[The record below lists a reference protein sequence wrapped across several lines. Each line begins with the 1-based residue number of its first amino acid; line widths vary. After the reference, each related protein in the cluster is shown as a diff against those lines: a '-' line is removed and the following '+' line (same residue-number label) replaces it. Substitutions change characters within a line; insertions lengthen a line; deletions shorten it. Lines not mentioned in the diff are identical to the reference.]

1 MFRFPRD
8 DGTGKNLCAVL
19 NNSKIMVVF
28 KCAGCGLVRPA
39 ENAPGAD
46 LAGAFAALA
55 AADLRGGAALVGAGL
70 PLTGPEWRCSVC
82 LGHLPRGV
90 WTYEQN
96 LVTPRPLPPQ
106 PQPQP
111 QLPPSTQG
119 PGELE
124 EIYTASPFNF
134 VRPVRNAPE
143 DVPTLLRKYGVEDGP
158 ALVRAMGAELAA
170 TLAAVGYAP
179 DQYALFLHRYMKASD
194 RFSRGDAIHTVIY
207 ELLVDGNL
215 EFCYPITLKAL
226 FEDFLPTDCKQLFYT
241 ALKNRRYNDNRSKLY
256 AALYHVPPGQQ
267 LTKWGFRQLSRGS
280 LTPWANL
287 TNTMAAAPIRKR
299 LEAYLCLPAPT
310 LTFLGRMEADGY
322 FNPWDMQMRLS
333 PASIRS
339 VLDPP
344 SVAPLVQALRVYQ
357 AATRPVPQAIGHYI
371 PALPSLPLSVHLAR
385 ATASLIAGRPAAA
398 GAAEAVAEAVA
409 EDPDLSRLSLSKRK
423 RGF

>member
-8 DGTGKNLCAVL
+8 GNSNMVAVL
-19 NNSKIMVVF
+19 NNCKIMVVF

-46 LAGAFAALA
+46 RAGAFATLA

-70 PLTGPEWRCSVC
+70 PRTGPEWRCSVC
-82 LGHLPRGV
+82 AGHLPRTV
-90 WTYEQN
+90 RTYEQT
-96 LVTPRPLPPQ
+96 LAAAPPLPHQ
-106 PQPQP
+106 DA
-111 QLPPSTQG
+111 G
-119 PGELE
+119 GELE
-124 EIYTASPFNF
+124 EIYTARPFNF
-134 VRPVRNAPE
+134 ARPVRNAPE

-158 ALVRAMGAELAA
+158 ALVRAMHAELAA
-170 TLAAVGYAP
+170 TLAAVGYTP
-179 DQYALFLHRYMKASD
+179 DQFALFLHRYTKASD

-207 ELLVDGNL
+207 ELLVNGNL
-215 EFCYPITLKAL
+215 EFCRPITLKAL

-241 ALKNRRYNDNRSKLY
+241 ALKNRRYNDHRVKLY

-280 LTPWANL
+280 ATEPSTLTPWANL
-287 TNTMAAAPIRKR
+287 TNTMAAAPLRKR

-344 SVAPLVQALRVYQ
+344 SVAPLVQALRAYQ
-357 AATRPVPQAIGHYI
+357 AATQAAAAGLYI
-371 PALPSLPLSVHLAR
+371 PALPSLPVAVHLAQ
-385 ATASLIAGRPAAA
+385 ATASLVAARPLAR
-398 GAAEAVAEAVA
+398 GAEAVAEAVA
-409 EDPDLSRLSLSKRK
+409 EDPALSSLSRLSLSKRK
-423 RGF
+423 RGD